1 MRNPFSF
8 LRLFNPARIWGKRTR
23 YEYTENDYEFMH
35 SLSAAILNRA
45 PSRISRVVQIWFAT
59 IVVFA
64 VWASFAEVD
73 EITRGSGE
81 VIPYG
86 ENQVIQ
92 NLEGG
97 IVEAIEVQEGD
108 AVTEGQVLLRINNAK
123 SVSEF
128 TANQLTLE
136 ELQAKAYR
144 LDAEA
149 NDRAFI
155 APRTENRELADLIE
169 LERSLYAS
177 HQVQFKAQDSVI
189 VQQIEQKKHELREA
203 EKKVEHLQKAL
214 ALVTEEI
221 VMTEPMVKEGVKSR
235 VDFLRLKRDAN
246 DIDERLSAAKLSIPR
261 LTAVI
266 TEYRKKREENRLLFN
281 NEAKRELNQVI
292 AEIERIKANK
302 TALSDQVARTVV
314 RSPVNGVVQK
324 LFVHTVGGVIRPG
337 EDLVEIVPSNK
348 NLYLEVKIKPSDIA
362 FIHPGAEAM
371 VKVSAYD
378 FAIHG
383 GLKGTVIHISP
394 DTVTDEQGE
403 TYYMIR
409 IKTEKNFLGS
419 PQQPKEIITGMTV
432 DVDIVTGQKTV
443 MQYILKPILKSKQY
457 VFSER

>member
-1 MRNPFSF
+1 MRNKHEF
-8 LRLFNPARIWGKRTR
+8 
-23 YEYTENDYEFMH
+23 TENDYEFMH

-45 PSRISRVVQIWFAT
+45 PSRISRVIKIWFVT
-59 IVVFA
+59 IAVFI

-97 IVEAIEVQEGD
+97 IVESINVQEGSRVKAGD
-108 AVTEGQVLLRINNAK
+108 ILLKISNSK
-123 SVSEF
+123 SASEF
-128 TANQLTLE
+128 TSNELTLK
-136 ELQAKAYR
+136 ELQARAYR

-149 NDRAFI
+149 HDKPFVAKSDGDPEM
-155 APRTENRELADLIE
+155 ASLIE
-169 LERSLYAS
+169 LERSLYLTNK
-177 HQVQFKAQDSVI
+177 VQFEAQDSVF

-203 EKKVEHLQKAL
+203 AKKVEHLERAL
-214 ALVTEEI
+214 KLVLEE
-221 VMTEPMVKEGVKSR
+221 VTMTEPMVKEGVKSR
-235 VDFLRLKRDAN
+235 VDFLRLQRDAN

-261 LTAVI
+261 LESAI
-266 TEYRKKREENRLLFN
+266 TEFRKKREENRLIFKS
-281 NEAKRELNQVI
+281 EAKRELNQVL

-302 TALSDQVARTVV
+302 TSLSDQVERTVV
-314 RSPVNGVVQK
+314 RSPVDGVVQK
-324 LFVHTVGGVIRPG
+324 LFVHTIGGVIKPG
-337 EDLVEIVPSNK
+337 EELVEIVPSDD

-383 GLKGTVIHISP
+383 GLKGTVISISP
-394 DTVTDEQGE
+394 DTVTDDQGE
-403 TYYMIR
+403 TYYKIH
-409 IKTEKNFLGS
+409 IKTEKSYLGS
-419 PQQPKEIITGMTV
+419 PQNPLRIITGMTV
-432 DVDIVTGQKTV
+432 DADIVTGKKTV